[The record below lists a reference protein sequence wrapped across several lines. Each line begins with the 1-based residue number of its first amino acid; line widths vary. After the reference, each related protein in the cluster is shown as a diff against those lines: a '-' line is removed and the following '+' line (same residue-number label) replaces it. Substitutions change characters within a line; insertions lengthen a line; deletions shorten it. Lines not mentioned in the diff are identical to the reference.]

1 MSPVLIQLENF
12 LQALVAGLQVG
23 GIYGLMCVGLGIIF
37 GVMRVIN
44 FGQGDLMMLG
54 MYCAFYL
61 FSAAGFSQALG
72 AEAGS
77 IVAALVTGPIMYVFG
92 SLLHRFLISR
102 VTGVKVASLEGEGHY
117 AQLIL
122 TLGVALILS
131 NGGLILF
138 GSTPVA
144 MRTTLSSSA
153 WEIGPLVGNDVS
165 VFVNKARGIAL
176 VVSLCVA
183 TALFFFITRSRV
195 GKSLRAAADNP
206 EAAIYMGIDVDKA
219 HRVAFGIGTAIT
231 CVAGGLVAT
240 YYPFQPYVGIEFVIV
255 MYAGV
260 VLGGLGSIIGAF
272 WGGMII
278 GLVQQLSTLVLPVQ
292 LQNTAIFVVFLLIVF
307 LRPQGLF
314 GVNVTRA

>member
-1 MSPVLIQLENF
+1 LSPALIQLENF
-12 LQALVAGLQVG
+12 LQALSAGIFIG

-44 FGQGDLMMLG
+44 FGQGDLMMVG

-61 FSAAGFSQALG
+61 FSWVGLG
-72 AEAGS
+72 QFFGADVGA
-77 IVAALVTGPIMYVFG
+77 IVAALLTAPIMYVFG
-92 SLLHRFLISR
+92 LLLHRFLISQ
-102 VTGVKVASLEGEGHY
+102 VTGVRVASLEGEGHY

-122 TLGVALILS
+122 TLGLALILA
-131 NGGLILF
+131 NGGLLLF
-138 GSTPVA
+138 GSTPISIK
-144 MRTTLSSSA
+144 TSLSSSA
-153 WEIGPLVGNDVS
+153 WELGPLVGDDVI
-165 VFVNKARGIAL
+165 VFLNKARGIAL
-176 VVSLCVA
+176 IIALIVA
-183 TALFFFITRSRV
+183 AGLFTFITRSRL

-206 EAAIYMGIDVDKA
+206 EAATYMGIDVDKA

-231 CVAGGLVAT
+231 AVAGGLVAT
-240 YYPFQPYVGIEFVIV
+240 YYPFQPYVGLEFVIV

-278 GLVQQLSTLVLPVQ
+278 GLVQQLSTLVLPTQ

-314 GVNVTRA
+314 GVNVTRV